1 MKTFSKR
8 FDKLKSLLDE
18 NKLYSYDE
26 AIKLVKTM
34 GTTQFLESVEAH
46 ISLNLD
52 PKFSNQQLRT
62 HLHLPNGTGK
72 QIKIAVLTESDIN
85 LELAKN
91 GASIV
96 GFEDLLDEIGKGI
109 LNFDI
114 LLTTPQYMPKL
125 AKFGK
130 ILGPKGLMPSPK
142 SGTVTTNLKE
152 AVLEFKGGK
161 VEYRAD
167 KSGIVHLNFGKIN
180 FSENQLKE
188 NLLAVYFSITK
199 NKPTGVKGKYFKS
212 FYICTTMSPS
222 LQIDLNSFKF

>member
-8 FDKLKSLLDE
+8 FKNLKSLIEE
-18 NKLYSYDE
+18 NKYYSYDE
-26 AIKLVKTM
+26 AIKLVKNI
-34 GTTQFLESVEAH
+34 GTAQFLESVEAH

-62 HLHLPNGTGK
+62 HLNLPNGTGN
-72 QIKIAVLTESDIN
+72 QVKIAVLTESDIN
-85 LELAKN
+85 LELTKN
-91 GASIV
+91 GANIV

-142 SGTVTTNLKE
+142 SGTVTTNLKD

-180 FSENQLKE
+180 FSESQLKE
-188 NLLAVYFSITK
+188 NLLAVYSSITK

-222 LQIDLNSFKF
+222 LPIDLSSFKL

>member
-8 FDKLKSLLDE
+8 FKKLKSLIEE
-18 NKLYSYDE
+18 NKSYSYDE
-26 AIKLVKTM
+26 AIKLVKNM

-62 HLHLPNGTGK
+62 HLNLPNGTGS
-72 QIKIAVLTESDIN
+72 KIGYQFRID
-85 LELAKN
+85 KN
-91 GASIV
+91 GANIV

-142 SGTVTTNLKE
+142 SGTVTTNLKD

-167 KSGIVHLNFGKIN
+167 KSGI
-180 FSENQLKE
+180 
-188 NLLAVYFSITK
+188 
-199 NKPTGVKGKYFKS
+199 
-212 FYICTTMSPS
+212 
-222 LQIDLNSFKF
+222 

>member
-8 FDKLKSLLDE
+8 FKKLKSLIEE
-18 NKLYSYDE
+18 NKHYSYDE
-26 AIKLVKTM
+26 AIKVVKNM

-62 HLHLPNGTGK
+62 HLNLPNGTGK
-72 QIKIAVLTESDIN
+72 QVKIAVLTESDTN
-85 LELAKN
+85 LELTKN
-91 GASIV
+91 GANIV

-142 SGTVTTNLKE
+142 SGTVTTNLKD
-152 AVLEFKGGK
+152 ALLEFKGGK
-161 VEYRAD
+161 IEYRAD

-180 FSENQLKE
+180 FSESQLKE
-188 NLLAVYFSITK
+188 NLLAVYSSITK

-222 LQIDLNSFKF
+222 LPIDLSSFKP